1 MTFIEKTQNNSSG
14 PKSPCQRASRSGC
27 QQSLQRI
34 FWDVGLLVL
43 ADATPEGLDNVELNQ
58 RLDQRVAVL
67 VQQRGKF
74 CDLLTSRGQ
83 RNQDTKIDI

>member
-1 MTFIEKTQNNSSG
+1 M
-14 PKSPCQRASRSGC
+14 
-27 QQSLQRI
+27 
-34 FWDVGLLVL
+34 GLLVL